1 MLRILVIISFFITLL
16 LSKDLNN
23 PAKIYTK
30 KCLMCHA
37 VNAPENEREQ
47 ALMAAPYITLAMKS
61 VSYGVDAIEEPK
73 NNKELRKLVIEH
85 IEDYIFNPSQ
95 DKSYCEQIIFD
106 QFRNMPSLK
115 GFISQKEAQLVAPWI
130 YDNFAPEKYKVEE

>member
-1 MLRILVIISFFITLL
+1 MLRTWMMISLFISALF
-16 LSKDLNN
+16 SQDLDN

-37 VNAPENEREQ
+37 FNAPENEQEQ
-47 ALMAAPYITLAMKS
+47 NLMAAPYITLAMKS
-61 VSYGVDAIEEPK
+61 VAYGVDAIEEPK
-73 NNKELRKLVIEH
+73 DNESLRKLVIEH

-106 QFRNMPSLK
+106 KFRTMPSLQ

-130 YDNFAPEKYKVEE
+130 YDNFAPEKYKVKE